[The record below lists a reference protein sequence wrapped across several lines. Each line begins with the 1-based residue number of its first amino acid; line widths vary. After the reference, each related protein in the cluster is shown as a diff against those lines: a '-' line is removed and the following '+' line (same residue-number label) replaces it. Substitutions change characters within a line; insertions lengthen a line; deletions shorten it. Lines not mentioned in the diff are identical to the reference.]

1 MLHGDPNFQSVQSL
15 DKTWKCPIW
24 SRWTIYS
31 GRFYLRSQVL
41 LGDFHHVTT
50 TATTHR
56 RNAFGASSKPG
67 RACATLLTKVLCPG
81 NFARVRLM
89 MMMMMMLMMMMMV
102 SRGNSCYAKR
112 HLLFIFTFHV
122 FSMKPFHFLRLLS
135 QRKCCWTLQNEGFNS
150 FMGLK
155 SLLQIIDMIV
165 YMAQLSR

>member
-89 MMMMMMLMMMMMV
+89 MMMMMI
-102 SRGNSCYAKR
+102 SRGNSCYAKH
-112 HLLFIFTFHV
+112 HLLFIFIFQFFQWNHSTSFGSCHKE
-122 FSMKPFHFLRLLS
+122 SAAGPSKMK
-135 QRKCCWTLQNEGFNS
+135 
-150 FMGLK
+150 GLIASWASNHSSK
-155 SLLQIIDMIV
+155 SSIW
-165 YMAQLSR
+165 

>member
-1 MLHGDPNFQSVQSL
+1 MEIQTFKAFKVWIKHGNAM
-15 DKTWKCPIW
+15 KCPIW

-89 MMMMMMLMMMMMV
+89 MMMMMMMMMIMI
-102 SRGNSCYAKR
+102 SRGNSCYAKH
-112 HLLFIFTFHV
+112 HLLFIFTFHC
-122 FSMKPFHFLRLLS
+122 FQWNHS
-135 QRKCCWTLQNEGFNS
+135 NS
-150 FMGLK
+150 FGSCHKESAAGPSKMKGLIASWASNHSSK
-155 SLLQIIDMIV
+155 SSIW
-165 YMAQLSR
+165 